1 MSDRNHG
8 SGESYGQRTSVQD
21 AGETPA
27 PTTPEILS
35 IENVAAM
42 FNVTRLLLLSFEF
55 RGLIR
60 RRQRIRRIRVY
71 SWADCERIAFILKC
85 RDAGLTLHD
94 IAPVMEAADCDASI
108 SRLRD
113 GQRTCMALVDRFEL
127 RRKAIEEALAELSHL
142 HALLSTKLLGL
153 GEGINGRGGQV

>member
-1 MSDRNHG
+1 VVD
-8 SGESYGQRTSVQD
+8 D

-27 PTTPEILS
+27 PATTPEILS

-42 FNVTRLLLLSFEF
+42 FDVSGLLLRWFEL

-60 RRQRIRRIRVY
+60 RRQRFGPTRVY

-85 RDAGLTLHD
+85 REAGLALHE
-94 IAPVMEAADCDASI
+94 IIPVIEAAE
-108 SRLRD
+108 RD
-113 GQRTCMALVDRFEL
+113 GPVAALRGGQAICMALVDRLER
-127 RRKAIEEALAELSHL
+127 RRKAIDGALAEIGHL

-153 GEGINGRGGQV
+153 GEAISGRGDQV

>member
-1 MSDRNHG
+1 LVN
-8 SGESYGQRTSVQD
+8 D
-21 AGETPA
+21 AGESSA
-27 PTTPEILS
+27 PTAPEILS

-42 FNVTRLLLLSFEF
+42 FDVTRLLLRSFEF

-60 RRQRIRRIRVY
+60 RRQRVGRTRVY

-85 RDAGLTLHD
+85 REAGLTLHD
-94 IAPVMEAADCDASI
+94 IAPVIDAADCDVSI
-108 SRLRD
+108 ATLRS
-113 GQRTCMALVDRFEL
+113 GQEACMALVDRLEL

-153 GEGINGRGGQV
+153 GEAINGRGDQV